1 MIPKEDKKFKERK
14 TRILKIIKILKKL
27 FPRARIALRYG
38 NLWELLI
45 AVVLSAQTTD
55 KKVNEVTPEL
65 FQKYKTLDDYT
76 KADLKEFKKNIRK
89 IGLYKTKAKNILATA
104 KIIKERYQGKI
115 PKTMEELTQLP
126 GVGRKTA
133 NIILGNAYGI
143 IEGIAVDTHVR
154 RLSLKFDLTDSKD
167 PTKIERD
174 LMKLLLKK
182 EWLNFPHQMIHYGRT
197 ICKAQP
203 HDCKNHPLTKIYPP
217 AANRWFRAR

>member
-104 KIIKERYQGKI
+104 KIIKERYKGKI
-115 PKTMEELTQLP
+115 PKKMEELIQLP
-126 GVGRKTA
+126 GIG
-133 NIILGNAYGI
+133 
-143 IEGIAVDTHVR
+143 
-154 RLSLKFDLTDSKD
+154 
-167 PTKIERD
+167 
-174 LMKLLLKK
+174 
-182 EWLNFPHQMIHYGRT
+182 
-197 ICKAQP
+197 
-203 HDCKNHPLTKIYPP
+203 
-217 AANRWFRAR
+217 